1 LQIRADSAIRKE
13 NMNKLLKS
21 QKQSDELIH
30 RARTESEYD
39 LRLKREQLI
48 VNELYD
54 QVRKGNLSV
63 SEFRELLQGATG
75 TKAVA
80 AGH

>member
-1 LQIRADSAIRKE
+1 MKT
-13 NMNKLLKS
+13 K
-21 QKQSDELIH
+21 KQSSVLMH
-30 RARTESEYD
+30 RTRTEREYD

-63 SEFRELLQGATG
+63 SEFRELLQVATG
-75 TKAVA
+75 AEPVA
-80 AGH
+80 A